1 MADDLEWIRG
11 QYGVP
16 AEMGGRVIVDGMP
29 GLIIGTSGPHLAI
42 AAGPSPCRS
51 PPWAASGSG
60 CAWTACPS
68 ALLRSLWRT

>member
-42 AAGPSPCRS
+42 ALDSGGVVPAHPTWHMTYEGSPDVHS
-51 PPWAASGSG
+51 
-60 CAWTACPS
+60 
-68 ALLRSLWRT
+68 